1 MLFVFLFSLVGA
13 TMAKQCGRQTGG
25 ALCPNNLCCS
35 QYGWSK
41 NCQSNC
47 TNGLPPLTGEGA
59 TVWSTYHFYNPKKNG
74 WDLMD
79 VNYGW
84 TTFCGLVG
92 PSFLAACGRCLRVR
106 STRTGAQEIV
116 RILDRCSNGGLDLDV
131 GVFNR
136 LNTNGVGH
144 DKGHLTIRYDFVDC
158 GNGFNPLVA
167 LVVDN

>member
-35 QYGWSK
+35 QYGWCG
-41 NCQSNC
+41 N
-47 TNGLPPLTGEGA
+47 TDIA
-59 TVWSTYHFYNPKKNG
+59 
-74 WDLMD
+74 
-79 VNYGW
+79 YGW

-92 PSFLAACGRCLRVR
+92 PSFLTACGRCLRVR

-144 DKGHLTIRYDFVDC
+144 DQGHFTIRYDFVDC

>member
-1 MLFVFLFSLVGA
+1 
-13 TMAKQCGRQTGG
+13 MAKQCGRQTGG

-35 QYGWSK
+35 QYGWCGNTDIAVHQQK
-41 NCQSNC
+41 IVRAIVQVAF
-47 TNGLPPLTGEGA
+47 LPLQEKERL
-59 TVWSTYHFYNPKKNG
+59 NK
-74 WDLMD
+74 
-79 VNYGW
+79 YGW

-92 PSFLAACGRCLRVR
+92 PSFLTACGRCLRVR

-144 DKGHLTIRYDFVDC
+144 DQGHFTIRYDFVDC